1 MTGSFAFCSLQSYT
15 ILMFV
20 DEATISVQGGKGGKG
35 AITYYPGVKTGPS
48 GGDGGNG
55 GAVYV
60 QGDKNLADLY
70 KYVSSTKFV
79 APNGQPGGNYDLF
92 GHKGDDLV
100 LKVPVGTLLTDA
112 NSDFSVEVKDTETL
126 HLLAKGGRGGR
137 GNAHFVT
144 ATEQSTTRSLPPRD
158 GEKRHLRLILRLIAD
173 FGLIGLPNAGKSS
186 LLNELTS
193 AKVKTA
199 MYPFTTLEPNLGV
212 FIDKVIADIPGLIE
226 GAAHGKGLG
235 IKFLKHVEKVPVLL
249 HCIAA
254 DAEDVTQVYTTIM
267 NEMGRYNAELLTKP
281 QVILLTKTDLIDERE
296 VQKKIHEL
304 KRLQDTVIPV
314 SIYNPTQ
321 FVALQDFLRTYK
333 IPS

>member
-1 MTGSFAFCSLQSYT
+1 
-15 ILMFV
+15 MFV
-20 DEATISVQGGKGGKG
+20 DEAFISVQGGKGGAG
-35 AITYYPGVKTGPS
+35 AVTYYPGVKTGPS

-55 GAVYV
+55 GGVYV
-60 QGDKNLADLY
+60 KGSKNIADLY
-70 KYVSSTKFV
+70 KFVKSTKYI
-79 APNGQPGGNYDLF
+79 AANGQPGGNYDLF
-92 GHKGDDLV
+92 GHKGDDLI
-100 LKVPVGTLLTDA
+100 LIVPVGTLIKDSD
-112 NSDFSVEVKDTETL
+112 SDFSVEVDDTETL

-158 GEKRHLRLILRLIAD
+158 GQKRHLRLVLRLIAD

-212 FIDKVIADIPGLIE
+212 FKDKVIADIPGLIE

-235 IKFLKHVEKVPVLL
+235 IKFLKHVEKVPILL

-254 DAEDVTQVYTTIM
+254 DTDDITATYNTIM
-267 NEMGRYNAELLTKP
+267 KEMGNYNQELLQKP
-281 QVILLTKTDLIDERE
+281 QIILLTKTDLIDEKE
-296 VQKKIHEL
+296 MILKSKILKKLQK
-304 KRLQDTVIPV
+304 TVLPV
-314 SIYNPTQ
+314 SIFNPEQFSKLQEFLTQ
-321 FVALQDFLRTYK
+321 FEKPTP
-333 IPS
+333 INPSVPIK